1 MTGFLVP
8 QARSRAARSQ
18 RRHANDRRSCARGR
32 LRMRSRAIWLSL
44 AACAAAWQAPR
55 SPPTSSR
62 CARRAGFPPG
72 WCEEKSLPIIA
83 IRFAFDGGS
92 AQEPAGKEGASG
104 LLAAMLD
111 QGAGNLSGTAYQ
123 KQMERLAARISFDSD
138 RDAFFGNFETLTAN
152 LAKSIEL
159 LKLAV
164 TVPTLEA
171 ATLER
176 TRAQFLARASL
187 EAGDANKVAN
197 AQWMAQSFAG
207 HAYSRA
213 IAGTPDSIKAVTRDD
228 LDAYRKRVM
237 AQGNAARGGRRR
249 HRCGDAGQG
258 AGRGVRRAAGRAAAH
273 ADPRREPQGS
283 CPSPAW

>member
-1 MTGFLVP
+1 MTPIL
-8 QARSRAARSQ
+8 ARLMRNGDLALSPGRC
-18 RRHANDRRSCARGR
+18 RRR
-32 LRMRSRAIWLSL
+32 L
-44 AACAAAWQAPR
+44 
-55 SPPTSSR
+55 PTSSR
-62 CARRAGFPPG
+62 CARRAGYPPG
-72 WCEEKSLPIIA
+72 WSQEKSLPIIA
-83 IRFAFDGGS
+83 IRFAFDGGG

-104 LLAAMLD
+104 LLAALLD

-138 RDAFFGNFETLTAN
+138 RDAFFGSFETLTAN
-152 LAKSIEL
+152 LAKSVEL

-228 LDAYRKRVM
+228 LDAYRTRIMAKRTLRV
-237 AQGNAARGGRRR
+237 AAV
-249 HRCGDAGQG
+249 GDIDAATLGQVLDDVFG
-258 AGRGVRRAAGRAAAH
+258 ALAGRAAAD
-273 ADPRREPQGS
+273 APFPTWRPRR